1 MLTLPLP
8 LYTPASTSLNPLTPS
23 QMTVHPTHPSQVTL
37 STRAFPAGL
46 SHVRGL
52 CGPHGRRL
60 DVTLQTDK
68 HAGGSNNFVIHGTAA
83 AAGAGGASST
93 GNGSPLEDGTGFAVI
108 ARMRLERGGYQSSRV
123 PSTLQG
129 RAVPC
134 APAESNGG
142 QRCAAL
148 HEACDGLFST
158 LKTTLDLQGVPGWPQ
173 IYGLGCCEYR
183 LNSTHAAPLVVDARQ
198 PLQTSAMWDRGQA
211 GGDWAS
217 EYRMQA
223 KAAAPQ
229 PLAKAGAL
237 VHGQNDR
244 ALSACLDA
252 RPPLSLEQCALR
264 AALLSAEL
272 LRGLT
277 EARMIPK
284 PSPEPHPSPN
294 PSPDPSPNPT
304 PNPNHMQERMI
315 SLNEHVLVPSRRRL
329 LEMRGGLDE
338 VLDTREAGNDVLGLS
353 KYEGPED
360 STPGRRLAPGRRLLA
375 GLYGRRLRE
384 KSGAPGRR
392 LKEVPLKEIRKARA
406 AAAEA
411 EKKKASPRVERPPKT
426 DKALLRGLGHAS
438 GQFGFVR
445 DTGQVWRQ

>member
-1 MLTLPLP
+1 MLKLAASRASDS
-8 LYTPASTSLNPLTPS
+8 TP
-23 QMTVHPTHPSQVTL
+23 
-37 STRAFPAGL
+37 
-46 SHVRGL
+46 
-52 CGPHGRRL
+52 
-60 DVTLQTDK
+60 
-68 HAGGSNNFVIHGTAA
+68 
-83 AAGAGGASST
+83 
-93 GNGSPLEDGTGFAVI
+93 
-108 ARMRLERGGYQSSRV
+108 
-123 PSTLQG
+123 PST
-129 RAVPC
+129 
-134 APAESNGG
+134 
-142 QRCAAL
+142 
-148 HEACDGLFST
+148 
-158 LKTTLDLQGVPGWPQ
+158 
-173 IYGLGCCEYR
+173 
-183 LNSTHAAPLVVDARQ
+183 
-198 PLQTSAMWDRGQA
+198 
-211 GGDWAS
+211 
-217 EYRMQA
+217 MQA
-223 KAAAPQ
+223 T
-229 PLAKAGAL
+229 
-237 VHGQNDR
+237 
-244 ALSACLDA
+244 
-252 RPPLSLEQCALR
+252 PPLSLEQCGLR

-353 KYEGPED
+353 KYDGPED

-375 GLYGRRLRE
+375 GLYGRRLRGR
-384 KSGAPGRR
+384 SGAPGRR

-445 DTGQVWRQ
+445 DTGQVWRQVVVVVRSCRGSKCGGSSRSRYTDTGHHPGCMLALQPYVIEVV